1 MWVHPCWQLAT
12 CFTVSDTC
20 LHVQVSDG
28 GSVGW
33 EELTEAGMT
42 HLLAS
47 QLARSQHERSVQT
60 TPLAQACDVHKLKKH
75 ISIVLERLSQ
85 GASLSAPPG

>member
-1 MWVHPCWQLAT
+1 LAIGNLLR
-12 CFTVSDTC
+12 S
-20 LHVQVSDG
+20 LIRVQISDG

-42 HLLAS
+42 HLLAG
-47 QLARSQHERSVQT
+47 QLARNQHERSVQT
-60 TPLAQACDVHKLKKH
+60 VPLAQACDVPKLKKH

-85 GASLSAPPG
+85 GASLSALPG